1 MGCAMQELQQQTNEP
16 IRMDL
21 TGCYSRVNGPSSPVD
36 LKSSQQKNSQLKES
50 HSALVK
56 ILESAPIQRLDK
68 EIILVGGSDGSGSH
82 SGTDTNVT
90 PNNTDN
96 RHHHYRKR
104 NKHLVDMNNCD
115 NHDKSSEDESSST
128 VEMICPWKKT
138 RIAREWRQKNKE
150 MQEARERQE
159 EKNKFMDLDDDEDDN
174 DKSCEC
180 GDVLR
185 RSSSDSIESVQND
198 SGCDSD
204 CRENITELCKKF
216 DENLS
221 EQDVCMSSKSKKK
234 KQTNKTFSLLN
245 LTDYSSYLPHVN
257 YLKSHLNLNALL
269 DLI

>member
-257 YLKSHLNLNALL
+257 YLKSHT
-269 DLI
+269 

>member
-1 MGCAMQELQQQTNEP
+1 MQELQQQTNEP

-68 EIILVGGSDGSGSH
+68 EIILVGGSDGSSP
-82 SGTDTNVT
+82 SGTETNVT
-90 PNNTDN
+90 PNTDN

-115 NHDKSSEDESSST
+115 NHDKSSEDESNT
-128 VEMICPWKKT
+128 KVETICPWKKT

-159 EKNKFMDLDDDEDDN
+159 DKNKCMDLDDEDDGDDDN
-174 DKSCEC
+174 DSSCDC
-180 GDVLR
+180 NDIWR
-185 RSSSDSIESVQND
+185 RSSSDSIESIQND

-221 EQDVCMSSKSKKK
+221 EQDVCICIIY
-234 KQTNKTFSLLN
+234 LN
-245 LTDYSSYLPHVN
+245 T
-257 YLKSHLNLNALL
+257 
-269 DLI
+269 

>member
-36 LKSSQQKNSQLKES
+36 LKSSQQQQQQQQKNSQLKES

-68 EIILVGGSDGSGSH
+68 EIILVGGSDG
-82 SGTDTNVT
+82 GTDT

-115 NHDKSSEDESSST
+115 NHDKSSEDESNSK

-159 EKNKFMDLDDDEDDN
+159 EKNKFMDLDDDDDDDSSCDCN
-174 DKSCEC
+174 D
-180 GDVLR
+180 VWR
-185 RSSSDSIESVQND
+185 RSSSDSIESIQND

-221 EQDVCMSSKSKKK
+221 EQDVCIK
-234 KQTNKTFSLLN
+234 
-245 LTDYSSYLPHVN
+245 
-257 YLKSHLNLNALL
+257 
-269 DLI
+269 

>member
-1 MGCAMQELQQQTNEP
+1 MQELQQQTNEP

-68 EIILVGGSDGSGSH
+68 EIILVGGSDGSGSP
-82 SGTDTNVT
+82 SGTETNIT
-90 PNNTDN
+90 PNTDN

-104 NKHLVDMNNCD
+104 NKHLVDTNNCD
-115 NHDKSSEDESSST
+115 NHDKSSEDESNT
-128 VEMICPWKKT
+128 KVEMICPWKKT

-159 EKNKFMDLDDDEDDN
+159 DKNKFMDLDDEDDDNN
-174 DKSCEC
+174 DSSCDC
-180 GDVLR
+180 NDIWR
-185 RSSSDSIESVQND
+185 RSSSDSIESIQND

-221 EQDVCMSSKSKKK
+221 EQDVCIVYLNTH
-234 KQTNKTFSLLN
+234 QLTTN
-245 LTDYSSYLPHVN
+245 
-257 YLKSHLNLNALL
+257 HLNLMPLCCLL
-269 DLI
+269 DLINLQI

>member
-1 MGCAMQELQQQTNEP
+1 MQELQQQTNEP

-36 LKSSQQKNSQLKES
+36 LKSSQQRNSQLKES

-68 EIILVGGSDGSGSH
+68 EIILVGGSDGS
-82 SGTDTNVT
+82 TDTNIT
-90 PNNTDN
+90 PNQNTDN

-104 NKHLVDMNNCD
+104 NKHLVDNMTNYCD
-115 NHDKSSEDESSST
+115 NHDKSSEDESNSK
-128 VEMICPWKKT
+128 VEILCPWKKT

-159 EKNKFMDLDDDEDDN
+159 EKNKFMDLDEDENDN
-174 DKSCEC
+174 DSSCDC
-180 GDVLR
+180 NDVCR
-185 RSSSDSIESVQND
+185 RSSSDSIESIQND

-221 EQDVCMSSKSKKK
+221 EQDVCITLNRS
-234 KQTNKTFSLLN
+234 TNEKIHF
-245 LTDYSSYLPHVN
+245 
-257 YLKSHLNLNALL
+257 
-269 DLI
+269 

>member
-1 MGCAMQELQQQTNEP
+1 MQELQQQTNEP

-36 LKSSQQKNSQLKES
+36 SKASQQKNSQLKES

-68 EIILVGGSDGSGSH
+68 EINLIGGSDG
-82 SGTDTNVT
+82 TNT
-90 PNNTDN
+90 TISNTDN
-96 RHHHYRKR
+96 RHHHHYRKR

-115 NHDKSSEDESSST
+115 NHDKSSEDESNSK

-159 EKNKFMDLDDDEDDN
+159 EKNKLMDLDDDEEEDDD
-174 DKSCEC
+174 DKDSSCEC
-180 GDVLR
+180 SDILR
-185 RSSSDSIESVQND
+185 RSSFDSIDSVQND

-221 EQDVCMSSKSKKK
+221 EQDVRM
-234 KQTNKTFSLLN
+234 KQN
-245 LTDYSSYLPHVN
+245 YSQ
-257 YLKSHLNLNALL
+257 
-269 DLI
+269 

>member
-21 TGCYSRVNGPSSPVD
+21 TGCYSRVNGPSSPID
-36 LKSSQQKNSQLKES
+36 LKSSQQKISQLKES

-68 EIILVGGSDGSGSH
+68 ERILVGGDGSSH
-82 SGTDTNVT
+82 SGTDMNIT
-90 PNNTDN
+90 PNTDN

-115 NHDKSSEDESSST
+115 NHDKSSEDEGNSK

-159 EKNKFMDLDDDEDDN
+159 EKNKIMDLDDDDDDDEDDN
-174 DKSCEC
+174 DSSCDCSEIW
-180 GDVLR
+180 R
-185 RSSSDSIESVQND
+185 RSSSDSNESIQND

-221 EQDVCMSSKSKKK
+221 EQDVCM
-234 KQTNKTFSLLN
+234 
-245 LTDYSSYLPHVN
+245 
-257 YLKSHLNLNALL
+257 
-269 DLI
+269 I